1 MKGSL
6 FLVATLKLFVLKLC
20 GFIES
25 LNKSG
30 AKRRNL
36 LALLDSE
43 TGKAGGFV
51 SLVLSHG
58 ASNQSNVMKRKGII
72 Q

>member
-1 MKGSL
+1 MRRSL

-20 GFIES
+20 SCIEG

-36 LALLDSE
+36 LAFLDSE
-43 TGKAGGFV
+43 AGQTRGFF
-51 SLVLSHG
+51 SLAMSHG